1 MSFAERFLITIVSAI
16 APASSNAFA
25 VSYSQFVPGKTGIRT
40 RGFAMW
46 YAGTMSPVRL
56 NQ

>member
-40 RGFAMW
+40 RGFAM
-46 YAGTMSPVRL
+46 
-56 NQ
+56 